1 MAKERPVYQVFVSSP
16 GEVLA
21 EQRIAGRV
29 ATEFNSIWGRF
40 FSIHVE
46 ALRYESDLY
55 PQSASDP
62 QAAINETIGDTYDLY
77 VGLMWKRFGT
87 PTPRAGS
94 GTEEEFD
101 RAVARHRKRP
111 ESVQV
116 AFYFRNITDADRLE
130 AGNEIQMVEAFRNRM
145 GPVGNLWWTYRDPA
159 DFEGVF
165 RIHLA
170 RHVQRWLLGKP
181 DLLKTIGA
189 EYSTQP
195 TSQFES
201 TPDSD
206 VGDVLDDLTDV
217 MNRFT
222 QDMKPHGEVWAAQS
236 ANTDDLRAAFDGIL
250 TALRT
255 YTLGLDRTLP
265 RFAKAFAASFRG
277 PGRAAVHALG
287 ASAGVGK
294 NERVAL
300 TLIILSLQLQRVKL
314 DTIIGSIM
322 TSVEALFTTAK
333 HLRDLRAVPET
344 RGVATDALRASSAL
358 LTEMIRADERLKQ
371 VSAMLEEIRGE
382 VSG

>member
-1 MAKERPVYQVFVSSP
+1 
-16 GEVLA
+16 
-21 EQRIAGRV
+21 
-29 ATEFNSIWGRF
+29 
-40 FSIHVE
+40 
-46 ALRYESDLY
+46 
-55 PQSASDP
+55 
-62 QAAINETIGDTYDLY
+62 
-77 VGLMWKRFGT
+77 
-87 PTPRAGS
+87 
-94 GTEEEFD
+94 
-101 RAVARHRKRP
+101 
-111 ESVQV
+111 
-116 AFYFRNITDADRLE
+116 
-130 AGNEIQMVEAFRNRM
+130 
-145 GPVGNLWWTYRDPA
+145 
-159 DFEGVF
+159 
-165 RIHLA
+165 
-170 RHVQRWLLGKP
+170 
-181 DLLKTIGA
+181 
-189 EYSTQP
+189 
-195 TSQFES
+195 
-201 TPDSD
+201 
-206 VGDVLDDLTDV
+206 

-294 NERVAL
+294 NERVVL